1 MYIHVNKCESCGLS
15 NHGLQLC
22 RPANELVKRKIGS
35 SLSGEPRPGDGK
47 FMFFPLRSGFFW
59 NSWLWKMMNMDHL
72 FGWSRWFIHWKSGDS
87 DRSAISW
94 LHVFMSCGELIG
106 SIWMI
111 YVYRYTTTKVISDG
125 GIWTSPKH
133 RHGMW
138 HFFANNDLFT
148 LITS

>member
-1 MYIHVNKCESCGLS
+1 MKAAGYRTMVYNYAGQRTNWLKGRSDHPSLVNLGLVMGS
-15 NHGLQLC
+15 LC
-22 RPANELVKRKIGS
+22 
-35 SLSGEPRPGDGK
+35 
-47 FMFFPLRSGFFW
+47 FFPLRSGFFL